1 MAPVPQRQCR
11 VGGQLRS
18 AGDSGEPLARAL
30 SKNADENRVFTGQP
44 LIGEDAVY
52 VAGYK
57 LKDGVRDRVQL
68 WSFDLADGSAELG
81 QSTPCATI
89 NPLVLVGGTIVLV
102 IWRDL
107 RDFTICPELNEIN
120 YNGRTFL
127 VDAETGDKAS
137 LGQAQFGAS
146 ILYDDIPS
154 TVSMLG
160 SQAATGLQM
169 WWMEEEHYPRC
180 RSRRCPEQF
189 ASAASVSPSAC
200 STRSVGHERRL
211 DSLPRRQEEASTS
224 RGERRCRVDPRE
236 HVRQGLPG
244 RRPVPTGP
252 VPAARPVIHWGQ
264 CAAVACAVDI
274 STHQVLWTDPIAGT
288 DPLVHNGVVYGAC
301 PARLCALDL
310 RTGVELWSDPRR
322 RLPHRSWPAVCCG
335 SQPQR
340 AR

>member
-1 MAPVPQRQCR
+1 M
-11 VGGQLRS
+11 
-18 AGDSGEPLARAL
+18 
-30 SKNADENRVFTGQP
+30 
-44 LIGEDAVY
+44 
-52 VAGYK
+52 
-57 LKDGVRDRVQL
+57 
-68 WSFDLADGSAELG
+68 
-81 QSTPCATI
+81 
-89 NPLVLVGGTIVLV
+89 LV

-169 WWMEEEHYPRC
+169 WWMEEEHY
-180 RSRRCPEQF
+180 S
-189 ASAASVSPSAC
+189 SVPF
-200 STRSVGHERRL
+200 E
-211 DSLPRRQEEASTS
+211 SLPQQFRAS
-224 RGERRCRVDPRE
+224 GFGQPLRVLNSEVWVMNDGSTLFQDGKRKPRPPVVSDGVALIPANTFAEGFPVDDPF
-236 HVRQGLPG
+236 P
-244 RRPVPTGP
+244 PDPFPPT
-252 VPAARPVIHWGQ
+252 PVIHWGQ

-301 PARLCALDL
+301 PAGLCALDL
-310 RTGVELWSDPRR
+310 RTGVELWSVATPTAASPIMAGGVLWVPTSTSPVTTRGYDPSTGALVSRR
-322 RLPHRSWPAVCCG
+322 PFTQEFGPAGAG
-335 SQPQR
+335 SAIANGWMITR
-340 AR
+340 TDGGIKAVTFDR